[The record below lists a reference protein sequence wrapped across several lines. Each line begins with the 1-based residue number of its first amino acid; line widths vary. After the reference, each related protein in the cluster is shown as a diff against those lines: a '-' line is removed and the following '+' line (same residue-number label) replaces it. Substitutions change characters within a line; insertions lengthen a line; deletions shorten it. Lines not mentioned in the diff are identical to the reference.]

1 MITFLSNSTG
11 TTSFLVTH
19 IVHKKGEVCVVHC
32 SISPVCLE
40 DCLETEWQRNHTNQA
55 SHQTRVAPVMGDFSG
70 TDTDS
75 GTSRKEMILL
85 FRGKWHI
92 AQSPRIFICKRR
104 WHCLERLRQLPWL
117 EKKFPVASQN

>member
-1 MITFLSNSTG
+1 MFRNRVARKPYKP
-11 TTSFLVTH
+11 SF
-19 IVHKKGEVCVVHC
+19 
-32 SISPVCLE
+32 SS
-40 DCLETEWQRNHTNQA
+40 DW
-55 SHQTRVAPVMGDFSG
+55 VAPVMGGFSG

-75 GTSRKEMILL
+75 GTSRKEMTLL

-92 AQSPRIFICKRR
+92 AQSLRIFICKRR